1 MVDIVTQ
8 FHPALRTISDP
19 VTKDEF
25 GSKALAGLVADMSE
39 ALAQERHGVA
49 IAAPQIGVTKRVFVV
64 AGHVYAHLDDVE
76 YDEMSHP
83 DRAFCN
89 PSIVSLSKGVKEL
102 HEGCLSVRASKKD
115 DIVWGYVPRAEKVRL
130 RAHDLTGKVFE
141 VGASGLL
148 AQIFQH
154 EMDHLDG
161 VLYIDKAVSLHEEPD
176 TPPDA

>member
-8 FHPALRTISDP
+8 FHPALRAVSEP
-19 VTKDEF
+19 VSKDEF
-25 GSKALAGLVADMSE
+25 GSKALLGLASDMSE
-39 ALAQERHGVA
+39 ALSREKHGVA

-76 YDEMSHP
+76 YDQALHQ
-83 DRAFCN
+83 DRVFCN
-89 PSIVSLSKGVKEL
+89 PSIVSLSKGTKDL
-102 HEGCLSVRASKKD
+102 HEGCLSVRALKKE

-130 RAHDLTGKVFE
+130 RAHDLNGKVFE

-161 VLYIDKAVSLHEEPD
+161 ILYIDKAVSLHEEPD